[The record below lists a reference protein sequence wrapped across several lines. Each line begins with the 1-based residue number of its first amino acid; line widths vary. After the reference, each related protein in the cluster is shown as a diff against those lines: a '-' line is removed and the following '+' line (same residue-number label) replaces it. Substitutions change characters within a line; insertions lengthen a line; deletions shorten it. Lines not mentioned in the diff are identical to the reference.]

1 MTAPPEPLNG
11 RRIVVTGVV
20 GGLVGLAV
28 SLFLESVVA
37 HTPATVSSYAQFWFR
52 VLLGTFGTLAGLAIE
67 TVRQLQV
74 TNPDP
79 SYHHTP
85 KGRGRPRDR
94 P

>member
-1 MTAPPEPLNG
+1 MALTPEPLNG

-20 GGLVGLAV
+20 GGLIGLAV

-52 VLLGTFGTLAGLAIE
+52 VMLGAFGSLAGLAIE
-67 TVRQLQV
+67 TVRQLQA

-79 SYHHTP
+79 SYRHST
-85 KGRGRPRDR
+85 KGRNRRRDR
-94 P
+94 R